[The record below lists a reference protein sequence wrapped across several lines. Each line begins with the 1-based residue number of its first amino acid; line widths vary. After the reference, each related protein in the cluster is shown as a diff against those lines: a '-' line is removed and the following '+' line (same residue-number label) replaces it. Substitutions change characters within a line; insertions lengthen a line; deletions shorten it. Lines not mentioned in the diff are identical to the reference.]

1 MSLWKGFKLATH
13 ADGFGGTG
21 GQFVWSEYGVGA
33 DFLKCNGVTMLVWR
47 GKHDVHGTVL
57 SAPAPGFTVLGSSI
71 QVADYL
77 VRKVAG
83 YVRRKDEGDTLHVVA
98 DTQYQY
104 NKIK

>member
-1 MSLWKGFKLATH
+1 
-13 ADGFGGTG
+13 
-21 GQFVWSEYGVGA
+21 VWSEYGVGA

-77 VRKVAG
+77 VCKVAG
-83 YVRRKDEGDTLHVVA
+83 YVRCKDEGDTLHVVA